1 MPELP
6 LEQVEELVE
15 ESVFHPSPCKRHRE
29 QVLKSA
35 VQATVRQKVS
45 HRMIAAGSASVLV
58 LGMGILL
65 IRAVATSRPAVP
77 ENTPTA
83 SPTSVEATT
92 VGAPATPAAAPQH
105 PGSSGSLGE
114 ELYRSSESA
123 DGSVSPRSGL

>member
-29 QVLKSA
+29 QVLRTA

-45 HRMIAAGSASVLV
+45 RRMIAAGSASVLA

-65 IRAVATSRPAVP
+65 IRVVATSHPAVS
-77 ENTPTA
+77 ENPPSA
-83 SPTSVEATT
+83 SATSVEAITA
-92 VGAPATPAAAPQH
+92 APATPAVAPQQTA
-105 PGSSGSLGE
+105 SNGSLGE

-123 DGSVSPRSGL
+123 DRPVGSRSGL